1 MRGKV
6 WSIIYPLYL
15 MGNEIEFSSQAVT
28 EGNMKSDF
36 LFHSHEVHHDFNFS
50 TDSLV
55 SLVEKT
61 TCKDWWR

>member
-1 MRGKV
+1 
-6 WSIIYPLYL
+6 
-15 MGNEIEFSSQAVT
+15 
-28 EGNMKSDF
+28 MKSDF